1 MRIAIITDPYN
12 DNATTLAGQTVEQRQ
27 AVVAAAWANALIL
40 AGYSA
45 SAADA
50 EEEETGEETPAAEE
64 TPAVEETPAEEE
76 ETPAEEE
83 TADPILYAPPGDVE
97 MDTDVEV
104 QESKPIGAAHRRLFM
119 RGNRGSNL
127 SFKVRPKFATL
138 AEAEAAQIAILSRV
152 GTTGQL
158 VMLPGN
164 ATDIGDAGF
173 VYPDEVYPDPAV
185 EGVTPVRRFTGN
197 RVAVIKRIRAKQ
209 IGVTVEA
216 QYEIEW

>member
-12 DNATTLAGQTVEQRQ
+12 DDATTVAGQTVEQRQ

-40 AGYSA
+40 AGNNRTDSTG
-45 SAADA
+45 
-50 EEEETGEETPAAEE
+50 EEETAEETPAAGE
-64 TPAVEETPAEEE
+64 TPAVEETPAGEE

-83 TADPILYAPPGDVE
+83 AAEPILYAPPGEVE

-119 RGNRGSNL
+119 RGNRGINL

-138 AEAEAAQIAILSRV
+138 AEAEAAQIAILARV
-152 GTTGQL
+152 GTAGQL

-173 VYPDEVYPDPAV
+173 VYPDEVYPAPAE

-197 RVAVIKRIRAKQ
+197 REAVIKRIRAKQ

-216 QYEIEW
+216 HYEIAF